1 HLVPA
6 GPDEPTRAGLRRL
19 DSAFRHHARGRSGT
33 DPDHQA
39 HHQGGLMRKHQ
50 LSRWAVAVPMAILAL
65 ATIYPLLFVTNVS
78 TKTRH
83 EYVLDQFGLADQLT
97 PVNFVDAWTSSDLG
111 RYIVN
116 SVT

>member
-1 HLVPA
+1 
-6 GPDEPTRAGLRRL
+6 
-19 DSAFRHHARGRSGT
+19 
-33 DPDHQA
+33 
-39 HHQGGLMRKHQ
+39 MRKHQ
-50 LSRWAVAVPMAILAL
+50 LSRWAVAVTMAILAL

-78 TKTRH
+78 TKTSH

-116 SVT
+116 SVTVTVGSVVLLLLLGSIAGFAVSHFRFL